1 MIDADGAQLGILSL
15 GDALTKAKEW
25 ELDLIQVA
33 PGEKPPVCK
42 IGDYGRFRYE
52 IEKREKEARKAHK
65 TGTVKEIKLSPK
77 IGAHDLNVRID
88 RTKEFLGKG
97 HRVKVTMTF
106 RGREITHKKIGE
118 GVVGKLIEGIQDFG
132 AEEGTRKFEGK
143 NLVVMVAPVKGKE
156 VHAQSQNQESGS
168 KEI

>member
-15 GDALTKAKEW
+15 GDALAKAKER

-33 PGEKPPVCK
+33 PGETPPVCK
-42 IGDYGRFRYE
+42 VGDYGRYRYE

-88 RTKEFLGKG
+88 RTKEFLDKG
-97 HRVKVTMTF
+97 HRIKVTMTF
-106 RGREITHKKIGE
+106 RGREIMHKKIGE
-118 GVVGKLIEGIQDFG
+118 GVVGKLIEGIKDFG
-132 AEEGTRKFEGK
+132 VEEGRRKFEGK

-156 VHAQSQNQESGS
+156 AHAQSQNQEVGG